1 MVQQIEKPRKPVQ
14 NKKMAKSAIVGG
26 FQPESIV
33 QTAKSKKSRFSNENA
48 KVTRPN
54 LTLYLNGQNRES
66 ILDIRAPMKPLQERF
81 MV

>member
-33 QTAKSKKSRFSNENA
+33 
-48 KVTRPN
+48 
-54 LTLYLNGQNRES
+54 
-66 ILDIRAPMKPLQERF
+66 
-81 MV
+81 